1 MTANQ
6 TEIGKTSERVIV
18 LLDLD
23 NNVFQSARHLSS
35 SGVTKAVAYKTT
47 GEPCGFMTPAQE
59 TLFNWLN
66 NTALIIPNTARD
78 TATFRRVQ
86 LPFKSYSIC
95 SFGGV
100 ILQPDGNVEPTWHR
114 VISDRAS
121 SVKAS
126 IEEVYEHL
134 LQIATARSFNI
145 RARLV
150 KDQDLTLYISVKHND
165 HLNFELVELG
175 KAAQDLLPRDWTVH
189 FNDNNL
195 AIFPQFLGKEKACTW
210 LLENLIRPPEETV
223 VIGSGD
229 SFTDVL
235 FMSQSHFALI
245 PAKSQNFLALGHV
258 AAIPNSNFISR

>member
-1 MTANQ
+1 MINNRVEIAN
-6 TEIGKTSERVIV
+6 TSEPVII

-35 SGVTKAVAYKTT
+35 SGLAKAVAYKTN
-47 GEPCGFMTPAQE
+47 GEACGFMTPAQE
-59 TLFNWLN
+59 SLFNWLN
-66 NTALIIPNTARD
+66 STALVIPNTARD
-78 TATFRRVQ
+78 TATFRRVH

-100 ILQPDGNVEPTWHR
+100 ILQPDGNVEPTWHEL
-114 VISDRAS
+114 IAAQAS
-121 SVKAS
+121 SVKAV
-126 IEEVYEHL
+126 IEEIYEQL

-150 KDQDLTLYISVKHND
+150 EDKGLTLYISVKHND
-165 HLNFELVELG
+165 HLNTELVELG
-175 KAAQDLLPRDWTVH
+175 KAAQALLPRDWTVH

-195 AIFPQFLGKEKACTW
+195 AIFPQFLGKEKASTW
-210 LLENLIRPPEETV
+210 LLENLIRPSEETV
-223 VIGSGD
+223 IIGSGD

-235 FMSQSHFALI
+235 FMSQSNFALI
-245 PAKSQNFLALGHV
+245 PAKSQNFLALENV